1 MKNWPEHDLLNIRA
15 RKGVAPWL
23 KNTRHASD
31 EGIAVAWYLL
41 TETAVVMG
49 VLVNR
54 AEADSGH
61 GNGQGVMTGIKFSRH
76 QSGTIS
82 NLIHAIVREVKC
94 LTTLKI

>member
-1 MKNWPEHDLLNIRA
+1 MKNWPDHGLLNIRA

-31 EGIAVAWYLL
+31 ESITLAWYLL

-54 AEADSGH
+54 AEADTGH
-61 GNGQGVMTGIKFSRH
+61 GNGQSVMTGIQDVMTGIKLH
-76 QSGTIS
+76 TIKAV
-82 NLIHAIVREVKC
+82 L
-94 LTTLKI
+94 